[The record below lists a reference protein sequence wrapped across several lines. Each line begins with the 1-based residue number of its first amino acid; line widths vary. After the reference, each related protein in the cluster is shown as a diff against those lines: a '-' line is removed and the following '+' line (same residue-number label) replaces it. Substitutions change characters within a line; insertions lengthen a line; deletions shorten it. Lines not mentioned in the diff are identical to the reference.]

1 MRMRTK
7 RFKPSVARLEERAM
21 LSAVTPLASQV
32 RVVPV
37 IQYKPVQENVPVKGG
52 GIKVITLMVPETI
65 YVGEIAVTTLA
76 DDPTTPIRGQ
86 TTLRD
91 AITLADAGTN
101 NANQYAITFDV
112 KGTIKL
118 TQPLPDLTGPNLTGN
133 ISISGPGVTIQQN
146 ADFTPNYWTGLP
158 PVLTVDSGTVASLS
172 GLSFTVRPGLDPTG
186 LGGIIVN
193 DGSLTLTSVSVTHD
207 YAPPASYDGSGC
219 AILNGGTL
227 LVNRSVFAYNS
238 CGSIFTYGPLTVTD
252 SVFSDNNT
260 VVSIQND
267 CEAWGA
273 MTIIDSTFAYNTD
286 PEGLGGAIENDYP
299 TLTVTGSTFEHNSAL
314 AGGAIADYGGLTV
327 RNSVFLDNSAGSGGA
342 IFAYTGDT
350 ISSSIFVGNS
360 ATEGGAIYVYYWSM
374 TPPPFSANG
383 CIFVHNAGGNIYE
396 TYGGAGCFVA
406 GTPVKTEHGLRP
418 IEEIKAGDKVY
429 AYDHVTETW
438 VLANVLQPLTHYDNI
453 SDFITIRLWT
463 PIGSDTIKPTGNHP
477 FWVTSG
483 ENLEDRPAAT
493 DLSLSEQ
500 AMTPKGRWI
509 EARDL
514 RIGDTLLR
522 SDNSLATID
531 DVRSST
537 ERSTVYNLEMETIHS
552 YTVGS
557 ASVLVHNAP
566 GK

>member
-1 MRMRTK
+1 M
-7 RFKPSVARLEERAM
+7 
-21 LSAVTPLASQV
+21 
-32 RVVPV
+32 
-37 IQYKPVQENVPVKGG
+37 
-52 GIKVITLMVPETI
+52 
-65 YVGEIAVTTLA
+65 VTTLA

-91 AITLADAGTN
+91 AITLADA
-101 NANQYAITFDV
+101 NANNVTSYAITFDV

-118 TQPLPDLTGPNLTGN
+118 AQPLPDLTGPDLTGN

-146 ADFTPNYWTGLP
+146 AEFNNNYWTGLP
-158 PVLTVDSGTVASLS
+158 PVLTVDGGAVVSLS

-186 LGGIIVN
+186 IGNIIVN
-193 DGSLTLTSVSVTHD
+193 DGFLTLTSVSVTHD
-207 YAPPASYDGSGC
+207 FGPGSYDGGGC
-219 AILNGGTL
+219 AILNYGTL

-238 CGSIFTYGPLTVTD
+238 SGSIFTYGSLTVTD
-252 SVFSDNNT
+252 SVFYDNNT

-267 CEAWGA
+267 YDAWGA

-286 PEGLGGAIENDYP
+286 PEGLGGAILNAYP
-299 TLTVTGSTFEHNSAL
+299 TLTVTGSIFEHNSAL
-314 AGGAIADYGGLTV
+314 FGVGGAIADYGGMTV
-327 RNSVFLDNSAGSGGA
+327 QDSAFLYNSAQSGGA
-342 IFAYTGDT
+342 IFGPTGDT

-360 ATEGGAIYVYYWSM
+360 ATEGGAISAYYWSI
-374 TPPPFSANG
+374 TPPPFNAND

-429 AYDHVTETW
+429 AYDHATETW
-438 VLANVLQPLTHYDNI
+438 VLANVLKPLTHYGNTG
-453 SDFITIRLWT
+453 DFINIRL
-463 PIGSDTIKPTGNHP
+463 GSDTIKATGNHP

-483 ENLEDRPAAT
+483 ENLEARPAAT
-493 DLSLSEQ
+493 DLSLLEQ

-514 RIGDTLLR
+514 RIGDTVLR
-522 SDNSLATID
+522 SDNSIATID
-531 DVRSST
+531 DVRSSI
-537 ERSTVYNLEMETIHS
+537 EQSTVYNLEMETIHS